1 MTVPTFKYQQK
12 YRYRKLNSVLKSDDN
27 DDDDDDDDTYDVDS
41 NDDKS

>member
-12 YRYRKLNSVLKSDDN
+12 YHCRKLNSVFKSDD
-27 DDDDDDDDTYDVDS
+27 DDDDDDDDTYDDDS

>member
-12 YRYRKLNSVLKSDDN
+12 YHYRKLYSVFKSDD
-27 DDDDDDDDTYDVDS
+27 DDDDDDDDTYDDDN